1 MQKWQYAPLLL
12 ASQSPRRKQLLEEAG
27 FEFRVQGLDVDE
39 TYPSTLPLEDVA
51 VYLAAKKMKV
61 AIELASPDE
70 MVLTADSVVLLDG
83 IHYEKPV
90 DHADAIHILSK
101 LQGRTHTVITGI
113 VMARN
118 QSIWSGQAETKVTF
132 GPMSEAEIEAY
143 ITTYQPFD
151 KAGAYGIQEWV
162 GLCKITNIEG
172 TYSNVMGLPVHLV
185 YQAYI
190 DRIL

>member
-27 FEFRVQGLDVDE
+27 FEFRAQGLDVDE

-51 VYLAAKKMKV
+51 VYLAAKKMRV
-61 AIELASPDE
+61 AIGLASPDE

-83 IHYEKPV
+83 VHYEKPR
-90 DHADAIHILSK
+90 DHTDAMHILSN
-101 LQGRTHTVITGI
+101 LQDRTHTVITG
-113 VMARN
+113 VAMARN
-118 QSIWSGQAETKVTF
+118 KSIWSGQAETKVTF
-132 GPMSEAEIEAY
+132 GPMSDEEIDAY
-143 ITTYQPFD
+143 IQNYKPFD
-151 KAGAYGIQEWV
+151 KAGAYGIQEWI

-185 YQAYI
+185 YQVFK
-190 DRIL
+190 DRLL